1 MSTGNKI
8 VDAMANV
15 NISGNVISP
24 MWYRTVVK
32 DDGKPHFL
40 AIAILS
46 DIVYWYRPRI
56 VRDEAT
62 GNVIKA
68 TKRFAEDLL
77 QRGSKALAEQFG
89 VSKRQI
95 TEALRLLEELN
106 VISRHYRTIERAY
119 GDEKVKIT
127 NIQYIELHVD
137 VLKKLSELPQS
148 ANENCANGMVENSV
162 GGKVENYPDYEEVPE
177 GETQNYPMLG
187 TKLPDPPTQ
196 NRGTNTEITAETTT
210 EITHTHNNAR
220 ACEGKV
226 KLQPIPFKS
235 PAQIDR
241 EKRAVV
247 GSTPPYT
254 QEQRA
259 VAEEYFNQFW
269 AEYPK
274 KQGQVEARLAWM
286 RQNYS
291 IKTYIAIIKAV
302 ERFKQIRRDWQTEG
316 GRYVP
321 LPENFLIKARWKDEV
336 KAETVQFDRPMDIAL
351 MAGMIMAE
359 EKKNADERG
368 HNIRMDGMAR
378 SRADII
384 AGGEHRTVSDN
395 EPFDVP
401 AVWTP

>member
-15 NISGNVISP
+15 NISGNIISP
-24 MWYRTVVK
+24 IWYRTVVK
-32 DDGKPHFL
+32 EDGKPHFL

-46 DIVYWYRPRI
+46 DVVYWYRPRI
-56 VRDEAT
+56 VRDEST
-62 GNVIKA
+62 GNVIRA
-68 TKRFAEDLL
+68 TKRFADDLL

-95 TEALRLLEELN
+95 TEALRMLEQIG
-106 VISRHYRTIERAY
+106 VITRHYRIIERTY
-119 GDEKVKIT
+119 GDETVKIA
-127 NIQYIELHVD
+127 NVQYIELHVS
-137 VLKKLSELPQS
+137 KLIELSKLPDDS
-148 ANENCANGMVENSV
+148 T
-162 GGKVENYPDYEEVPE
+162 ENYPVY
-177 GETQNYPMLG
+177 GKLSKGKTQDDARCG
-187 TKLPDPPTQ
+187 AKLPDPPTQ

-220 ACEGKV
+220 ACEGDAKV

-247 GSTPPYT
+247 GNAPPYT

-259 VAEEYFNQFW
+259 IAEEYFNQFW
-269 AEYPK
+269 KEYPK

-291 IKTYIAIIKAV
+291 IETYIAIIKAV

-321 LPENFLIKARWKDEV
+321 MPENFINNERWKDEV

-378 SRADII
+378 SRTDIT

>member
-1 MSTGNKI
+1 MEHSFDI
-8 VDAMANV
+8 
-15 NISGNVISP
+15 NIAKEYGIEEAIFIKHFYF
-24 MWYRTVVK
+24 WVK
-32 DDGKPHFL
+32 KNACNGSNCFDGK
-40 AIAILS
+40 
-46 DIVYWYRPRI
+46 YWTFNKMDTFVKLFPYLTLKQ
-56 VRDEAT
+56 VRR
-62 GNVIKA
+62 VIDSLKE
-68 TKRFAEDLL
+68 K
-77 QRGSKALAEQFG
+77 G
-89 VSKRQI
+89 
-95 TEALRLLEELN
+95 LLETGVFN
-106 VISRHYRTIERAY
+106 KTKFDRTLWY
-119 GDEKVKIT
+119 TLTEKAFA
-127 NIQYIELHVD
+127 LF
-137 VLKKLSELPQS
+137 
-148 ANENCANGMVENSV
+148 
-162 GGKVENYPDYEEVPE
+162 
-177 GETQNYPMLG
+177 GET
-187 TKLPDPPTQ
+187 LPAAPKNEDVEMPEQATPNAQMGRREMPEQATPFAQ
-196 NRGTNTEITAETTT
+196 MGGPIPDIYTDNIPS
-210 EITHTHNNAR
+210 IDTHNNAR

-247 GSTPPYT
+247 GSAPPYT

-259 VAEEYFNQFW
+259 IAEEYFNQFW

-291 IKTYIAIIKAV
+291 IETYIAIIKAV

-321 LPENFLIKARWKDEV
+321 LPENFLIKERWKDEV

-378 SRADII
+378 SRADIT

>member
-15 NISGNVISP
+15 NISGNIISP
-24 MWYRTVVK
+24 IWYRTVVK
-32 DDGKPHFL
+32 EDGKPHFL

-46 DIVYWYRPRI
+46 DVVYWYRPRI
-56 VRDEAT
+56 VRDEST
-62 GNVIKA
+62 GNVIRA
-68 TKRFAEDLL
+68 TKRFADDLL

-95 TEALRLLEELN
+95 TEALRMLEQIG
-106 VISRHYRTIERAY
+106 VITRHYRIIERTY
-119 GDEKVKIT
+119 GDETIKIA
-127 NIQYIELHVD
+127 NVQYIELHVS
-137 VLKKLSELPQS
+137 KLIELSKLPDDS
-148 ANENCANGMVENSV
+148 TKNYPVY
-162 GGKVENYPDYEEVPE
+162 GKVSE
-177 GETQNYPMLG
+177 GKTQDDARCG
-187 TKLPDPPTQ
+187 AKLPDPPTQ

-220 ACEGKV
+220 ACEGDAKV

-247 GSTPPYT
+247 GSAPPYT

-259 VAEEYFNQFW
+259 IAEEYFNQFW

-291 IKTYIAIIKAV
+291 IETYIAIIKAV

-321 LPENFLIKARWKDEV
+321 MPENFINNERWKDEV

-378 SRADII
+378 SRADIT

-401 AVWTP
+401 AVWTPGQ

>member
-1 MSTGNKI
+1 MRTGSKI

-15 NISGNVISP
+15 NISGNIISP

-32 DDGKPHFL
+32 EDGKPHFL

-46 DIVYWYRPRI
+46 DVVYWYKPRI
-56 VRDEAT
+56 VRDEVT

-68 TKRFAEDLL
+68 VKRFAADLL
-77 QRGSKALAEQFG
+77 QRSSKALAEQFG

-95 TEALRLLEELN
+95 TEALRLLEQLK
-106 VISRHYRTIERAY
+106 VINRHFRVVERKY
-119 GDEKVKIT
+119 GDEVVKIA
-127 NIQYIELHVD
+127 NVQYIELNVD
-137 VLKKLSELPQS
+137 VLLKLSEIPN
-148 ANENCANGMVENSV
+148 ADTENCTVYGDL
-162 GGKVENYPDYEEVPE
+162 PD
-177 GETQNYPMLG
+177 GETQGNP
-187 TKLPDPPTQ
+187 TSSTNLPDSPTQ

-220 ACEGKV
+220 ACEGDAKV

-247 GSTPPYT
+247 GSAPPYT

-259 VAEEYFNQFW
+259 IAEEYFNQFW

-291 IKTYIAIIKAV
+291 IETYIAIIKAV

-321 LPENFLIKARWKDEV
+321 MPENFINNERWKDEV
-336 KAETVQFDRPMDIAL
+336 KAETVQFDRPMDIVT
-351 MAGMIMAE
+351 MAGMIVNEGRRQQNAE
-359 EKKNADERG
+359 WQGYTGRVDCVEGRRTDTAQSAVGTGRLEAVNADDT
-368 HNIRMDGMAR
+368 I
-378 SRADII
+378 
-384 AGGEHRTVSDN
+384 
-395 EPFDVP
+395 DV
-401 AVWTP
+401 AAIWTP

>member
-1 MSTGNKI
+1 MRTGSKI
-8 VDAMANV
+8 VDAMANI
-15 NISGNVISP
+15 NISGNIISP

-32 DDGKPHFL
+32 EDGKPHFL

-56 VRDEAT
+56 VRDEST
-62 GNVIKA
+62 GNVIRA
-68 TKRFAEDLL
+68 TKRFADDLL

-95 TEALRLLEELN
+95 TEALRMLEQIG
-106 VISRHYRTIERAY
+106 VITRHYRIIERTY
-119 GDEKVKIT
+119 GDETVKIA
-127 NIQYIELHVD
+127 NVQYIELHVS
-137 VLKKLSELPQS
+137 KLIELSKLPDDS
-148 ANENCANGMVENSV
+148 T
-162 GGKVENYPDYEEVPE
+162 ENYPVYGKVSE
-177 GETQNYPMLG
+177 GKTQDDARCG
-187 TKLPDPPTQ
+187 VKLPDPPTQ

-220 ACEGKV
+220 ACEGDAKV

-247 GSTPPYT
+247 GSAPPYT

-259 VAEEYFNQFW
+259 IAEEYFNQFW

-291 IKTYIAIIKAV
+291 IETYIAIIKAV

-321 LPENFLIKARWKDEV
+321 MPENFINNERWKDEV
-336 KAETVQFDRPMDIAL
+336 KAETVQFDRPMDIVT
-351 MAGMIMAE
+351 MAGMIVAE
-359 EKKNADERG
+359 GRRQQCDNGQRCTGRVDCVEGRGIDTAQSTPGERG
-368 HNIRMDGMAR
+368 YGA
-378 SRADII
+378 
-384 AGGEHRTVSDN
+384 AGENDTI
-395 EPFDVP
+395 DV
-401 AVWTP
+401 AAIWTP

>member
-32 DDGKPHFL
+32 EDGKPHFL

-46 DIVYWYRPRI
+46 DVVYWYRPRI
-56 VRDEAT
+56 VRDEVT
-62 GNVIKA
+62 GNVIRA
-68 TKRFAEDLL
+68 TKRFADDLL

-95 TEALRLLEELN
+95 TEALRMLEQIG
-106 VISRHYRTIERAY
+106 VITRHYRIIERTY
-119 GDEKVKIT
+119 GDETVKIA
-127 NIQYIELHVD
+127 NVQYIELHVS
-137 VLKKLSELPQS
+137 KLIELSKLPDDS
-148 ANENCANGMVENSV
+148 T
-162 GGKVENYPDYEEVPE
+162 ENYPGYGKVSEVK
-177 GETQNYPMLG
+177 TQDDARCG
-187 TKLPDPPTQ
+187 AKLPDPPTQ

-220 ACEGKV
+220 ACDGESKV

-241 EKRAVV
+241 EKRSMIGNA
-247 GSTPPYT
+247 PPCLPV
-254 QEQRA
+254 QIA
-259 VAEEYFNQFW
+259 IAEEYFNEFW
-269 AEYPK
+269 QEYPK
-274 KQGQVEARLAWM
+274 KQGQVEARRAWLSL
-286 RQNYS
+286 NYN
-291 IKTYIAIIKAV
+291 IDTYIDIIQSV

-321 LPENFLIKARWKDEV
+321 LPENFLIKERWKDEV

-351 MAGMIMAE
+351 IAGMIMAE

-378 SRADII
+378 SRADIT

>member
-8 VDAMANV
+8 VDAMSNV

-32 DDGKPHFL
+32 EDGKPHFL

-46 DIVYWYRPRI
+46 DVVYWYRPRI
-56 VRDEAT
+56 VRDEST
-62 GNVIKA
+62 GNVIRA
-68 TKRFAEDLL
+68 TKRFADDLL
-77 QRGSKALAEQFG
+77 QRSSKALAEQFG

-95 TEALRLLEELN
+95 TEALRMLEQIG
-106 VISRHYRTIERAY
+106 VITRHYRIIERTY
-119 GDEKVKIT
+119 GDETVKIA
-127 NIQYIELHVD
+127 NVQYIELHVS
-137 VLKKLSELPQS
+137 KLIELSKLPDDS
-148 ANENCANGMVENSV
+148 T
-162 GGKVENYPDYEEVPE
+162 ENYPVYGKVSE
-177 GETQNYPMLG
+177 GKTQDDARCG
-187 TKLPDPPTQ
+187 AKLPDSPTQ

-220 ACEGKV
+220 ACEGDAKV

-247 GSTPPYT
+247 GSAPPYT

-259 VAEEYFNQFW
+259 IAEEYFNQFW

-291 IKTYIAIIKAV
+291 IETYIAIIKAV

-321 LPENFLIKARWKDEV
+321 MPENFINNERWKDEV
-336 KAETVQFDRPMDIAL
+336 KAETVQFDRPMDIVT
-351 MAGMIMAE
+351 MAGMIVNEGRRQQNAE
-359 EKKNADERG
+359 WQGYTGRVDCVEGRRADTTQSAVGTGRLEAVNADDT
-368 HNIRMDGMAR
+368 I
-378 SRADII
+378 
-384 AGGEHRTVSDN
+384 
-395 EPFDVP
+395 DV
-401 AVWTP
+401 AAIWTP

>member
-1 MSTGNKI
+1 MRTGNKI

-46 DIVYWYRPRI
+46 DVVYWYRPRI

-62 GNVIKA
+62 GNVIRT
-68 TKRFAEDLL
+68 TKRFADDLL

-95 TEALRLLEELN
+95 TEALRMLEQIG
-106 VISRHYRTIERAY
+106 VITRHYRIIERTY
-119 GDEKVKIT
+119 GDETVKIA
-127 NIQYIELHVD
+127 NVQYIELHVS
-137 VLKKLSELPQS
+137 KLIELSKLPD
-148 ANENCANGMVENSV
+148 NST
-162 GGKVENYPDYEEVPE
+162 ENYPGYGKVSE
-177 GETQNYPMLG
+177 GKTQDDARCG
-187 TKLPDPPTQ
+187 AKLPDPPTQ

-220 ACEGKV
+220 ACESDAKV

-247 GSTPPYT
+247 GSAPPYT

-259 VAEEYFNQFW
+259 IAEEYFNQFW
-269 AEYPK
+269 KEYPK
-274 KQGQVEARLAWM
+274 KQGQVEARLVWM

-321 LPENFLIKARWKDEV
+321 LPENFLIKERWKDEV

-378 SRADII
+378 SRADIT
-384 AGGEHRTVSDN
+384 AGSEHRTVSDD
-395 EPFDVP
+395 EPVDVP

>member
-8 VDAMANV
+8 VDAMSNV

-32 DDGKPHFL
+32 EDGKPHFL

-46 DIVYWYRPRI
+46 DVVYWYRPRI
-56 VRDEAT
+56 VRDEST
-62 GNVIKA
+62 GNVIRA
-68 TKRFAEDLL
+68 TKRFADDLL

-95 TEALRLLEELN
+95 TEALRMLEQIG
-106 VISRHYRTIERAY
+106 VITRHYRIIERTY
-119 GDEKVKIT
+119 GDETVKIA
-127 NIQYIELHVD
+127 NVQYIELHVS
-137 VLKKLSELPQS
+137 KLIELSKLPDDS
-148 ANENCANGMVENSV
+148 T
-162 GGKVENYPDYEEVPE
+162 ENYPVYGKVSE
-177 GETQNYPMLG
+177 GKTQDDARCG
-187 TKLPDPPTQ
+187 AKLPDPPTQ

-210 EITHTHNNAR
+210 EITHTYNNAR
-220 ACEGKV
+220 ACEGDAKV

-247 GSTPPYT
+247 GSAPPYT

-259 VAEEYFNQFW
+259 IAEEYFNQFW
-269 AEYPK
+269 KEYPK

-291 IKTYIAIIKAV
+291 IETYIAIIKAV

-321 LPENFLIKARWKDEV
+321 MPENFINNERWKDEV

-368 HNIRMDGMAR
+368 YNIRMDGMAR
-378 SRADII
+378 SRTDIT
-384 AGGEHRTVSDN
+384 AGGEHRTVSND

>member
-1 MSTGNKI
+1 MRTGNKI
-8 VDAMANV
+8 VEAMANV

-32 DDGKPHFL
+32 EDGKPHFL

-62 GNVIKA
+62 GNVIRA
-68 TKRFAEDLL
+68 TKRFADDLL

-95 TEALRLLEELN
+95 TEALRMLEQIG
-106 VISRHYRTIERAY
+106 VITRHYRIIERTY
-119 GDEKVKIT
+119 GDETVKIA
-127 NIQYIELHVD
+127 NVQHIELHVS
-137 VLKKLSELPQS
+137 KLIELSKLPDDS
-148 ANENCANGMVENSV
+148 T
-162 GGKVENYPDYEEVPE
+162 ENYPGYGKVSE
-177 GETQNYPMLG
+177 GKTQDDARCG

-210 EITHTHNNAR
+210 EITHTHNNVR

-235 PAQIDR
+235 PAQMDR

-247 GSTPPYT
+247 GSAPPYT
-254 QEQRA
+254 QEQQA
-259 VAEEYFNQFW
+259 IAEEYFNQFW

-291 IKTYIAIIKAV
+291 IETYIAIIKAV

-321 LPENFLIKARWKDEV
+321 LPENFLIKERWKDEV

-378 SRADII
+378 SGANIT

>member
-1 MSTGNKI
+1 MATIRVRKTKDFSI
-8 VDAMANV
+8 VSNV
-15 NISGNVISP
+15 LLRDKRLSLRARGLLVFCLS
-24 MWYRTVVK
+24 
-32 DDGKPHFL
+32 
-40 AIAILS
+40 LS
-46 DIVYWYRPRI
+46 DTWEYSIKGLAAATGESEGKI
-56 VRDEAT
+56 GNCLKELEAT
-62 GNVIKA
+62 GYLTRTRIRDKKGRMMSVDYTLWESPQVQKSDSQQNKNPNVDYPSLENPNVDYPSLENPA
-68 TKRFAEDLL
+68 
-77 QRGSKALAEQFG
+77 
-89 VSKRQI
+89 QI
-95 TEALRLLEELN
+95 N
-106 VISRHYRTIERAY
+106 
-119 GDEKVKIT
+119 T
-127 NIQYIELHVD
+127 N
-137 VLKKLSELPQS
+137 LKKYQS
-148 ANENCANGMVENSV
+148 
-162 GGKVENYPDYEEVPE
+162 KNYKSKQ
-177 GETQNYPMLG
+177 TQ
-187 TKLPDPPTQ
+187 
-196 NRGTNTEITAETTT
+196 
-210 EITHTHNNAR
+210 THNAR
-220 ACEGKV
+220 ACEGDAKV

-247 GSTPPYT
+247 GSAPPYT

-259 VAEEYFNQFW
+259 IAEEYFNQFW
-269 AEYPK
+269 KEYPK

-286 RQNYS
+286 RQIYS
-291 IKTYIAIIKAV
+291 IETYIAIIKAV

-321 LPENFLIKARWKDEV
+321 MPENFINNERWKDEV

-378 SRADII
+378 SRTDIT

>member
-8 VDAMANV
+8 VDAMSNV

-32 DDGKPHFL
+32 EDGKPHFL

-56 VRDEAT
+56 VRDEST
-62 GNVIKA
+62 GNVIRA
-68 TKRFAEDLL
+68 TKRFADDLL

-95 TEALRLLEELN
+95 TEALRMLEQIG
-106 VISRHYRTIERAY
+106 VITRHYRIIERTY
-119 GDEKVKIT
+119 GDETVKIA
-127 NIQYIELHVD
+127 NVQYIELHVS
-137 VLKKLSELPQS
+137 KLIELSKLPDDS
-148 ANENCANGMVENSV
+148 TGNYPVY
-162 GGKVENYPDYEEVPE
+162 GKVSE
-177 GETQNYPMLG
+177 GKTQDDARCG
-187 TKLPDPPTQ
+187 AKLPDPPTQ

-220 ACEGKV
+220 ACEGDAKV

-247 GSTPPYT
+247 GSAPPYT

-259 VAEEYFNQFW
+259 IAEEYFNQFW
-269 AEYPK
+269 EEYPK
-274 KQGQVEARLAWM
+274 KQGQVEARLVWM

-321 LPENFLIKARWKDEV
+321 LPENFLIKERWNDEV
-336 KAETVQFDRPMDIAL
+336 KAETVQFDRPMDIVT
-351 MAGMIMAE
+351 MAGMIVNEGRRQQNAE
-359 EKKNADERG
+359 WQGYTGRVDCVEGRRTDTAQSAVGTGRLEAVNADDT
-368 HNIRMDGMAR
+368 I
-378 SRADII
+378 
-384 AGGEHRTVSDN
+384 
-395 EPFDVP
+395 DV
-401 AVWTP
+401 AAIWTP

>member
-15 NISGNVISP
+15 NISGNIISP
-24 MWYRTVVK
+24 IWYRTVVK
-32 DDGKPHFL
+32 EDGKPHFL

-46 DIVYWYRPRI
+46 DVVYWYRPRI
-56 VRDEAT
+56 VRDEST
-62 GNVIKA
+62 GNVIRA
-68 TKRFAEDLL
+68 TKRFADDLL

-95 TEALRLLEELN
+95 TEALRMLEQIG
-106 VISRHYRTIERAY
+106 VITRHYRIIERTY
-119 GDEKVKIT
+119 GDETIKIA
-127 NIQYIELHVD
+127 NVQYIELHVS
-137 VLKKLSELPQS
+137 KLIELSKLPDDS
-148 ANENCANGMVENSV
+148 TKNYPVY
-162 GGKVENYPDYEEVPE
+162 GKVSE
-177 GETQNYPMLG
+177 GKTQDDARCG
-187 TKLPDPPTQ
+187 AKLPDPPTQ

-220 ACEGKV
+220 ACEGDAKV

-247 GSTPPYT
+247 GSAPPYT
-254 QEQRA
+254 QEQLA
-259 VAEEYFNQFW
+259 IAEEYFNQFW

-291 IKTYIAIIKAV
+291 IETYIAIIKAV

-321 LPENFLIKARWKDEV
+321 MPENFLIKERWKDEV

-368 HNIRMDGMAR
+368 YNIRMDGMAR
-378 SRADII
+378 SRADIT

>member
-15 NISGNVISP
+15 NISGNIISP
-24 MWYRTVVK
+24 IWYRTVVK
-32 DDGKPHFL
+32 EDGKPHFL

-46 DIVYWYRPRI
+46 DVVYWYRPRI
-56 VRDEAT
+56 VRDEST
-62 GNVIKA
+62 GNVIRA
-68 TKRFAEDLL
+68 TKRFADDLL

-95 TEALRLLEELN
+95 TEALRMLEQIG
-106 VISRHYRTIERAY
+106 VITRHYRIIERTY
-119 GDEKVKIT
+119 GDETIKIA
-127 NIQYIELHVD
+127 NVQYIELHVS
-137 VLKKLSELPQS
+137 KLIELSKLPDDS
-148 ANENCANGMVENSV
+148 TKNYPVY
-162 GGKVENYPDYEEVPE
+162 GKVSE
-177 GETQNYPMLG
+177 GKTQDDARCG
-187 TKLPDPPTQ
+187 AKLPDPPTQ

-220 ACEGKV
+220 ACEGDAKV

-247 GSTPPYT
+247 GSAPPYT

-259 VAEEYFNQFW
+259 IAEEYFNQFW

-291 IKTYIAIIKAV
+291 IETYIAIIKAV

-321 LPENFLIKARWKDEV
+321 MPENFINNERWKDEV

-368 HNIRMDGMAR
+368 YNIRMDGMAR
-378 SRADII
+378 SRADIT

-401 AVWTP
+401 AVWTPGQ

>member
-15 NISGNVISP
+15 NISGNIISP
-24 MWYRTVVK
+24 IWYRTVVK
-32 DDGKPHFL
+32 EDGKPHFL

-46 DIVYWYRPRI
+46 DVVYWYRPRI
-56 VRDEAT
+56 VRDEST
-62 GNVIKA
+62 GNVIRA
-68 TKRFAEDLL
+68 TKRFADDLL

-95 TEALRLLEELN
+95 TEALRMLEQIG
-106 VISRHYRTIERAY
+106 VITRHYRIIERTY
-119 GDEKVKIT
+119 GDETIKIA
-127 NIQYIELHVD
+127 NVQYIELHVS
-137 VLKKLSELPQS
+137 KLIELSKLPDDS
-148 ANENCANGMVENSV
+148 TKNYPVY
-162 GGKVENYPDYEEVPE
+162 GKVSE
-177 GETQNYPMLG
+177 GKTQDDARCG
-187 TKLPDPPTQ
+187 AKLPDPPTQ

-220 ACEGKV
+220 ACEGDAKV

-247 GSTPPYT
+247 GSAPPYT

-259 VAEEYFNQFW
+259 IAEEYFNQFW
-269 AEYPK
+269 EEYPK

-291 IKTYIAIIKAV
+291 IETYIAIIKAV

-321 LPENFLIKARWKDEV
+321 MPENFINNERWKDEV

-368 HNIRMDGMAR
+368 YNIRMDGMAR
-378 SRADII
+378 SRTDIT

-401 AVWTP
+401 AVWTPGQ

>member
-1 MSTGNKI
+1 MKTGNKI

-15 NISGNVISP
+15 NISGNIISP
-24 MWYRTVVK
+24 IWYRTVVK
-32 DDGKPHFL
+32 EDGKPHFL

-46 DIVYWYRPRI
+46 DVVYWYRPRI
-56 VRDEAT
+56 VRDEST
-62 GNVIKA
+62 GNVIRA
-68 TKRFAEDLL
+68 TKRFADDLL

-95 TEALRLLEELN
+95 TEALRMLEQIG
-106 VISRHYRTIERAY
+106 VITRHYRIIERTY
-119 GDEKVKIT
+119 GDETIKIA
-127 NIQYIELHVD
+127 NVQYIELHVS
-137 VLKKLSELPQS
+137 KLIELSKLPDDS
-148 ANENCANGMVENSV
+148 TKNYPVY
-162 GGKVENYPDYEEVPE
+162 GKVSE
-177 GETQNYPMLG
+177 GKTQDDARCG
-187 TKLPDPPTQ
+187 AKLPDPPTQ

-220 ACEGKV
+220 ACEGDAKV

-247 GSTPPYT
+247 GSAPPYT

-259 VAEEYFNQFW
+259 IAEEYFNQFW

-291 IKTYIAIIKAV
+291 IETYIAIIKAV

-321 LPENFLIKARWKDEV
+321 MPENFINNERWKDEV

-368 HNIRMDGMAR
+368 YNIRMDGMAR
-378 SRADII
+378 SRADIT
-384 AGGEHRTVSDN
+384 AGGEHRAISND